1 MNVLVT
7 GSNGFIGKNLIV
19 SLNELSIQVTT
30 YTRENSIQDLKKFIK
45 ITDYIV
51 HLAGVN
57 RSDNEGDFKIV
68 NHDLTLLICDE
79 IRSLK
84 KNIPIILA
92 STIHTKCNNLYGK
105 TKLSAEMAVKELEHD
120 TGNYSYIYRLPGVFG
135 KWCKPNYNSV
145 VATFCHNI
153 SHDLPIQ
160 VSDSSTE
167 LSLVYIDDVV
177 KEFVKRIQVRR
188 ILKKCHRWSQ
198 YIRSN

>member
-1 MNVLVT
+1 M
-7 GSNGFIGKNLIV
+7 
-19 SLNELSIQVTT
+19 
-30 YTRENSIQDLKKFIK
+30 
-45 ITDYIV
+45 
-51 HLAGVN
+51 AGVN

-177 KEFVKRIQVRR
+177 KEFVKGYRVRR

>member
-1 MNVLVT
+1 M
-7 GSNGFIGKNLIV
+7 
-19 SLNELSIQVTT
+19 SIQVTT
-30 YTRENSIQDLKKFIK
+30 YTRENSIQDLKFIK

-79 IRSLK
+79 IRSEK

-120 TGNYSYIYRLPGVFG
+120 TGNYSHIYRLQNVW
-135 KWCKPNYNSV
+135 KMV
-145 VATFCHNI
+145 
-153 SHDLPIQ
+153 
-160 VSDSSTE
+160 
-167 LSLVYIDDVV
+167 
-177 KEFVKRIQVRR
+177 
-188 ILKKCHRWSQ
+188 
-198 YIRSN
+198 